1 MQECKVKRFFTLDGN
16 CTYYK
21 YFNYAFGLDLWHM
34 WYFLTFE
41 TSTKQDRFYL
51 INLLPCLLKQ
61 AKHNLTCNVLKYSAH
76 LHKISSGFTLI
87 LMQCCFRMLFLVQW
101 TPMNCIFLQQKWEE
115 SQMVSFTI
123 FKAVLS
129 ESDTNA
135 ALSIRNQEPGAGS
148 QKTIKWNSEGEAI
161 SWQDPSLV
169 SRALWCWL
177 SGYQLRHIDGL
188 TYLPKGKYFCKT
200 SNISISIAVYTEYT
214 IIHERNAARLNKLC
228 AWQSILT
235 NVASLLS

>member
-1 MQECKVKRFFTLDGN
+1 
-16 CTYYK
+16 
-21 YFNYAFGLDLWHM
+21 
-34 WYFLTFE
+34 
-41 TSTKQDRFYL
+41 
-51 INLLPCLLKQ
+51 
-61 AKHNLTCNVLKYSAH
+61 
-76 LHKISSGFTLI
+76 
-87 LMQCCFRMLFLVQW
+87 MLFWCSELQW
-101 TPMNCIFLQQKWEE
+101 TAFFFNRCAWE

-135 ALSIRNQEPGAGS
+135 AHSIRNQEPGAGS

-177 SGYQLRHIDGL
+177 FGYQLRHIDGL
-188 TYLPKGKYFCKT
+188 TYLSKGKYICKT

-214 IIHERNAARLNKLC
+214 IIHAARLNKLC
-228 AWQSILT
+228 AWQNIL
-235 NVASLLS
+235 AFWQM